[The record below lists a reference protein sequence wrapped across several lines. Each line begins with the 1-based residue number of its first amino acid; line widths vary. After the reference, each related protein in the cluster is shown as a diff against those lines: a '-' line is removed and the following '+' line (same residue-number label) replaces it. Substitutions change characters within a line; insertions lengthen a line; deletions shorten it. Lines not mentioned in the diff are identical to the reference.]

1 MKKFILIWSISIALI
16 LAVGFLY
23 QILEPKELDPNEKL
37 NALLRGQGCNT
48 STTTLN
54 I

>member
-1 MKKFILIWSISIALI
+1 MKKFILIWSILIASI

-37 NALLRGQGCNT
+37 NLLLKGRNC
-48 STTTLN
+48 
-54 I
+54 